1 MFLDPPYFT
10 ATPVYQDHAKFD
22 FEALAETCRGLTQ
35 PWVMT
40 IDDCEAVRSLF
51 AGLPMRAWCKDYSAT
66 KKRKVG
72 RELLVGNIEFELAG
86 IEVA

>member
-1 MFLDPPYFT
+1 
-10 ATPVYQDHAKFD
+10 
-22 FEALAETCRGLTQ
+22 LTQ

-51 AGLPMRAWCKDYSAT
+51 AGLPMRAWSKDYSAT
-66 KKRKVG
+66 KKRKKG
-72 RELLVGNIEFELAG
+72 AELLIASFELELTG